1 MYKVNRQ
8 DKTTKHPSFGL
19 LLGHP
24 GSCGLRP
31 CWRFLGVCN
40 PQQYHP
46 GKNRNPPR
54 SRVFPRPA
62 INPTQSH
69 PPPGYFPG
77 STPRSDIPVFAR
89 NFLFSGFWFPV
100 PIPVSPWGTFSGNGR
115 KGEQRGFCSRTGFFH
130 LFLGFGR
137 PGTKPTSR
145 ADFNPGSESRFRTPV
160 RTRIGPIRVLVPPS
174 PETRKSRKP
183 GGGSVK
189 TIYSRSRPAERE
201 KAGGI
206 EIPLKFT
213 HPKAGPF

>member
-1 MYKVNRQ
+1 MKKISTSN
-8 DKTTKHPSFGL
+8 G
-19 LLGHP
+19 
-24 GSCGLRP
+24 
-31 CWRFLGVCN
+31 
-40 PQQYHP
+40 
-46 GKNRNPPR
+46 R
-54 SRVFPRPA
+54 SRA
-62 INPTQSH
+62 
-69 PPPGYFPG
+69 PPGTDLRTSVRTLFAFLKNGCRATICCYGP
-77 STPRSDIPVFAR
+77 STPRSDIPVLSRFLPGTAFFLGFGSRFQSRFLPGGLFPGMAERGNKGGFAP
-89 NFLFSGFWFPV
+89 GP
-100 PIPVSPWGTFSGNGR
+100 
-115 KGEQRGFCSRTGFFH
+115 GFFH

-137 PGTKPTSR
+137 PGTKPSSR

>member
-1 MYKVNRQ
+1 MSSVGVPEAGTLEAAASRRACACA
-8 DKTTKHPSFGL
+8 DCARA
-19 LLGHP
+19 P
-24 GSCGLRP
+24 GAAVVKEG
-31 CWRFLGVCN
+31 
-40 PQQYHP
+40 
-46 GKNRNPPR
+46 
-54 SRVFPRPA
+54 
-62 INPTQSH
+62 PT
-69 PPPGYFPG
+69 
-77 STPRSDIPVFAR
+77 TPRSDIPVLSRFLPGTAFFLGFGSRFQSRFLPGGLFPGMAERGNKGGFAP
-89 NFLFSGFWFPV
+89 GP
-100 PIPVSPWGTFSGNGR
+100 
-115 KGEQRGFCSRTGFFH
+115 GFFH

-206 EIPLKFT
+206 EIPL
-213 HPKAGPF
+213 

>member
-1 MYKVNRQ
+1 MPYCCR
-8 DKTTKHPSFGL
+8 KTCF
-19 LLGHP
+19 
-24 GSCGLRP
+24 
-31 CWRFLGVCN
+31 
-40 PQQYHP
+40 
-46 GKNRNPPR
+46 
-54 SRVFPRPA
+54 
-62 INPTQSH
+62 
-69 PPPGYFPG
+69 
-77 STPRSDIPVFAR
+77 STTRRSDIPVLSRFLPGTAFFLGFGSRFQSRFLPGGLFPGMAERGNKGGFAP
-89 NFLFSGFWFPV
+89 GP
-100 PIPVSPWGTFSGNGR
+100 
-115 KGEQRGFCSRTGFFH
+115 GFFH

-137 PGTKPTSR
+137 PGTKPSSR